1 MNMSSMIDLIGAKP
15 VEPATNRIG
24 LSLSRKRE
32 IAERDFE
39 LQPVAALQ
47 LLEHIGW

>member
-24 LSLSRKRE
+24 LSLSRSMKSPNGISSFSRSP
-32 IAERDFE
+32 RSS
-39 LQPVAALQ
+39 VSNT
-47 LLEHIGW
+47 